1 MAQASNAPEVDI
13 NDVRAV
19 RRAKRQALID
29 AGVNPYPI
37 ASKVTAH
44 AKDLEEKYAD
54 LEAGAGA
61 QDVYSLAGRVRAIRG
76 QGKLMFVVLE
86 DVSGKIQLF
95 CRVNDMD
102 EKSWELLRQLDM
114 GDIIQAEGPV
124 VRTRRGELSLA
135 PRSIVLLSKSMRPL
149 PEKFH
154 GLTDREIRYRQRYL
168 DMIMNPEVREVF
180 RKRSRIVS
188 LIRSYMEADGYIEVE
203 TPIMHSILG
212 GANAKPFVTH
222 FNALDRDFYLR
233 IATELPLKRLIVGG
247 MERVFEI
254 GRQFRNEG
262 MDLTHNPEFT
272 SMEAY
277 CAYSDL
283 DGMKR
288 LTEGLFQYI
297 AREACGCEPGHEVIM
312 FQGQE
317 IDMSGTWD
325 SRPLSEIASEVVG
338 EHVDMD
344 TPVERLRELCR
355 AHNIEPQDNWG
366 PGKLLFE
373 LYDEL
378 GEETLVR
385 PTFVCD
391 YPEEVSPL
399 SKRKDDDPRL
409 TDRFELVIAGHE
421 YANAFS
427 ELNDPVDQA
436 GRFAEQVAAKGF
448 GDDEAM
454 GYDYDYVRALE
465 YGMPP
470 AGGIGYG
477 IDRMVM
483 LFCDQPAIRDV
494 LLFPQMKPETVTR
507 QDIAEQVGGAR
518 TDNAAADVDSLFSDA
533 EKGATA
539 EVEAQRQ
546 AEDAAAQEPT
556 DAPVTAAA
564 PAANVEAKADAAG
577 EKDEA
582 AGSQDGAGVS
592 DAVRAAIDATA
603 QEGEA
608 LDAGISREKAYE
620 LLTTYNKD
628 PFHVSH
634 GETLEGLMRHF
645 AQKYDPANVEFW
657 GLVGLLH
664 DLDWER
670 WQDDQLHTTK
680 TAELL
685 AEAGA
690 NPYLAH
696 AIMTHNSDMN
706 HDLPKPQLKMEKV
719 LFECDEVSGLI
730 QAAAKMRPSGS
741 VLDMPLKSLK
751 KKFKDKRF
759 AAGCDRDVMRLG
771 AEYNGLEVADALNE
785 VLEAMKAIA
794 PVGDIYARGDEDEA
808 EQAAEPA
815 KKGLTIEPVAEGVTF
830 DVFSQS
836 DMRVVHVKECVAVP
850 KSKKLLQ
857 FTLDDGSGQDR
868 TILSGIHDY
877 YEPEDLVGKNV
888 VAIVNIP
895 PRKMMGVE
903 SCGMLLSAIHEVD
916 GQERLNLLMVD
927 DAIPAGSKLY

>member
-477 IDRMVM
+477 IDRMMM
-483 LFCDQPAIRDV
+483 LFCDQPSIRDV

-895 PRKMMGVE
+895 PRKMMGRE
-903 SCGMLLSAIHEVD
+903 SCGMLISAIHTDNGE
-916 GQERLNLLMVD
+916 EKLNLLMVD

>member
-29 AGVNPYPI
+29 AGVSPYPI

-477 IDRMVM
+477 IDRMMM
-483 LFCDQPAIRDV
+483 LFCDQPSIRDV

-927 DAIPAGSKLY
+927 PHIPAGAKLY

>member
-54 LEAGAGA
+54 LEAGADT
-61 QDVYSLAGRVRAIRG
+61 QDEYSLAGRVRAIRG

-154 GLTDREIRYRQRYL
+154 GLTDREIRYRRRYL

-297 AREACGCEPGHEVIM
+297 AREACGCEPGHEVIT

-344 TPVERLRELCR
+344 TPVEHLRELCR

-477 IDRMVM
+477 IDRMMM
-483 LFCDQPAIRDV
+483 LFCDQPSIRDV
-494 LLFPQMKPETVTR
+494 LLFPQMKPEAVTR

-546 AEDAAAQEPT
+546 AEDVAEQKAADSPA
-556 DAPVTAAA
+556 AAAA
-564 PAANVEAKADAAG
+564 PSADAEQKADAAD
-577 EKDEA
+577 EKDGA
-582 AGSQDGAGVS
+582 LGAQDGTGMS

-603 QEGEA
+603 QEGDA
-608 LDAGISREKAYE
+608 LDAGISREKAHE

-706 HDLPKPQLKMEKV
+706 RDLPKPQLKMEKV